1 MAEVLYYRKKHIIT
15 DVDGKV
21 VFTGTIGSGEAERPS
36 INAAKRKSRE
46 LQAASGPGSLRVRD

>member
-1 MAEVLYYRKKHIIT
+1 MAEIKYYRKNHIIT

-21 VFTGTIGSGEAERPS
+21 IFEGTIGSGEEQRPS
-36 INAAKRKSRE
+36 INAAKRESRR